1 MVGRIPRID
10 SSDFLHDTNVGSTG
24 VRKTINLERL
34 TGAQLPRKMEEMYGN
49 ENGSLLMVNK
59 NLETVVQQ
67 PQGTKCCQLF
77 GCFCKQC
84 VLNASR

>member
-1 MVGRIPRID
+1 MVDRIPRID
-10 SSDFLHDTNVGSTG
+10 SSDFLHDTNVGSTE
-24 VRKTINLERL
+24 VRKTTNLERL
-34 TGAQLPRKMEEMYGN
+34 TGASLPLKMEEMYGN

-77 GCFCKQC
+77 GCFCKQWAP
-84 VLNASR
+84 NASR